1 MVNHTRRLQE
11 VLDTT
16 NPKLEPTIVTSAPP
30 DDAAVLVLHTIGP
43 ANRAYLGQDATG
55 RLSLHFRGLR
65 YGVDDFLPSSIFG
78 LSVSPSVTA
87 GEFVCRQ
94 MLRRHGDREQEWPA
108 LARQFLLNHTNH
120 QPDRSQARG
129 SDSDVL
135 APFRSVLNGGLKT
148 NVERKKG

>member
-1 MVNHTRRLQE
+1 MVDHTQPSQE
-11 VLDTT
+11 ALDTT
-16 NPKLEPTIVTSAPP
+16 NTKLRPTIVRSAPP

-43 ANRAYLGQDATG
+43 ANRAYLEQDGTG

-94 MLRRHGDREQEWPA
+94 MLRRHGDHEQEWPA
-108 LARQFLLNHTNH
+108 LARQFLLKHTNY
-120 QPDRSQARG
+120 QPDRSLAKGVASGQRTGRKRHAFRG
-129 SDSDVL
+129 
-135 APFRSVLNGGLKT
+135 R
-148 NVERKKG
+148 